1 MRVLKTLLGYLQ
13 AFGRSLGNRRP
24 GGFSEGNHRGYYDR
38 WPGEP
43 PHR

>member
-13 AFGRSLGNRRP
+13 AFGRSLGSRYS
-24 GGFSEGNHRGYYDR
+24 GDSSYGNRGYYDR